1 MATNG
6 TDVVEQL
13 RGRMKFYHVGDPVRK
28 DMDRACGEI
37 GDLRIREMLTEA
49 LIKAAEERLVMLQ
62 AQADGGAEFT
72 AASVGEWL
80 DGQGVKLLPW
90 QRKKIGLDPTTE

>member
-28 DMDRACGEI
+28 DMEAACEAINRLGS
-37 GDLRIREMLTEA
+37 LAREG
-49 LIKAAEERLVMLQ
+49 
-62 AQADGGAEFT
+62 GGAGFT